1 MVHRRPWGGRPGKTE
16 KAFLLAVEKAALA
29 STHTH
34 THTHRHTELYMHST
48 HRCTHMHSP
57 QAHTLPFSEV
67 IEL

>member
-34 THTHRHTELYMHST
+34 THTQT
-48 HRCTHMHSP
+48 HRAIHAQPTGTH
-57 QAHTLPFSEV
+57 T
-67 IEL
+67 